1 MSTNGRM
8 RSWEYLDDP
17 WRRLTWIVPTSV
29 LLWAGMLVVFAT
41 LLKRIP
47 PTPPEVP
54 PADVHFVELPPAAAG
69 GPAVPAHHPAP
80 ARPKPRV
87 IPPRPHHYVRV
98 RRTPAPTRTIA
109 KPAPKAPAPAVTS
122 KPAPAAA
129 GKESSTKRAATGTN
143 EAKGGKVSG
152 IGSGIGSDSGG
163 ARAIYAPKPVIP
175 DDLRNQMIQTVAV
188 AHFEVASDGK
198 VQVSL
203 TKPTD
208 IPELNQ
214 ILLDT
219 LRQWRF
225 FPAMKNGVAINSQFN
240 VRIPISVQ

>member
-8 RSWEYLDDP
+8 RTWEYLDDP
-17 WRRLTWIVPTSV
+17 WHRLTWIVPVSV
-29 LLWAGMLVVFAT
+29 LLWAGMLVAFAT
-41 LLKRIP
+41 LLERIP
-47 PTPPEVP
+47 STPPQLP
-54 PADVHFVELPPAAAG
+54 PADVRFVELPPAAAPVG
-69 GPAVPAHHPAP
+69 APAAPAHHPAP
-80 ARPKPRV
+80 SRPKPRV
-87 IPPRPHHYVRV
+87 LPPRPHHYVRV
-98 RRTPAPTRTIA
+98 RRPPVPARTIA
-109 KPAPKAPAPAVTS
+109 QRAP
-122 KPAPAAA
+122 PAPAAS
-129 GKESSTKRAATGTN
+129 GKESSARRASATN
-143 EAKGGKVSG
+143 QAKGGKGPG

-175 DDLRNQMIQTVAV
+175 DDLRNQMIRTVAV

-198 VQVSL
+198 VQVGL

-225 FPAMKNGVAINSQFN
+225 FPAMKNGAAINSQFN

>member
-29 LLWAGMLVVFAT
+29 LLWAGMLVAFAA
-41 LLKRIP
+41 LLARIP
-47 PTPPEVP
+47 PPPPELP
-54 PADVHFVELPPAAAG
+54 PADVRFVELPPAAA
-69 GPAVPAHHPAP
+69 PAAPAAPAHHPAR

-87 IPPRPHHYVRV
+87 VPARPHHHYVPIRRAPV
-98 RRTPAPTRTIA
+98 ARRRRTRPAPPAPTHVA
-109 KPAPKAPAPAVTS
+109 TS
-122 KPAPAAA
+122 KPAPAA
-129 GKESSTKRAATGTN
+129 SSTRRASKSVQGP
-143 EAKGGKVSG
+143 G
-152 IGSGIGSDSGG
+152 IGGVGSDSGG

-175 DDLRNQMIQTVAV
+175 DDLRDQIINTVAV
-188 AHFEVASDGK
+188 AHFEVASNGK

-214 ILLDT
+214 ILLNT

-225 FPAMKNGVAINSQFN
+225 FPAMKNGVAVNSQFEI
-240 VRIPISVQ
+240 RIPISVQ